1 MFDGKARKV
10 AETLA
15 ERMGSQTSGGPRIT
29 TELKVHARQPEKT
42 APGAGPVKFIWYEI
56 VVSDG
61 SRTVGLEVEDV
72 KDLLEDIDGT
82 WDADRLFAVVDDRGI
97 ALEPE
102 DEPAT

>member
-15 ERMGSQTSGGPRIT
+15 ERMSTGASGGPAIT
-29 TELKVHARQPEKT
+29 TELKIHSRQPEKT
-42 APGAGPVKFIWYEI
+42 APGAGPVRFVWYE
-56 VVSDG
+56 VLVSDG
-61 SRTVGLEVEDV
+61 TRTVGLDVEDV
-72 KDLLEDIDGT
+72 TDLLEEIDGS
-82 WDADRLFAVVDDRGI
+82 WDAARLFRVVDERGL

>member
-15 ERMGSQTSGGPRIT
+15 ERMNSGTSGGAAIT
-29 TELKVHARQPEKT
+29 TELKIHSRQPEKT
-42 APGAGPVKFIWYEI
+42 APGAGPVKFIWYE
-56 VVSDG
+56 VLVSDAT
-61 SRTVGLEVEDV
+61 RTVGLDVEDV
-72 KDLLEDIDGT
+72 KDLLEEIDGS
-82 WDADRLFAVVDDRGI
+82 WDADRLFAVVNERGL